1 LYVACKR
8 EAGYDIL
15 VSFSSRIQW
24 DSEDFAY
31 PDFLSGFNGKK
42 IRSNTIPCLPFTLVT
57 RHPSP
62 VMRHYLMKRRRSREY
77 ALQILFQLDM
87 TGSEFNEDVWN
98 EFWEGNEEEDA
109 EIKNFALEL
118 VKSTRDHLHE
128 IDEII
133 KKAAEHWSID
143 RMAVIDRNIL
153 RAAAYELIY
162 RKDIPPSVAINEA
175 LEIAKKYSTE
185 ESAPFI
191 NGILDRIAHSAVPA
205 QGKKTKK

>member
-1 LYVACKR
+1 
-8 EAGYDIL
+8 
-15 VSFSSRIQW
+15 
-24 DSEDFAY
+24 
-31 PDFLSGFNGKK
+31 
-42 IRSNTIPCLPFTLVT
+42 
-57 RHPSP
+57 
-62 VMRHYLMKRRRSREY
+62 MKRRRSREY

-87 TGSEFNEDVWN
+87 TGSEFNEDVWS

-109 EIKNFALEL
+109 EVKNFTLEL

-128 IDEII
+128 IDGII

-191 NGILDRIAHSAVPA
+191 NGILDRIAHSKVPA
-205 QGKKTKK
+205 PGKKPKK

>member
-1 LYVACKR
+1 
-8 EAGYDIL
+8 
-15 VSFSSRIQW
+15 
-24 DSEDFAY
+24 
-31 PDFLSGFNGKK
+31 
-42 IRSNTIPCLPFTLVT
+42 
-57 RHPSP
+57 
-62 VMRHYLMKRRRSREY
+62 MKRRRSREY
-77 ALQILFQLDM
+77 ALQVLFQLDM

-109 EIKNFALEL
+109 EVKNFTHEL
-118 VKSTRDHLHE
+118 VKNTRDHLHE

-191 NGILDRIAHSAVPA
+191 NGILDRIAHSRVSAP
-205 QGKKTKK
+205 GGKTKK